1 MKIFLIAISFIT
13 LLLLAFS
20 TTIKSDRTTV
30 EIKDIKFST
39 EVVENDEDK
48 QIGLSKYD
56 NLKDEEAMLFV
67 FENEGIHPFWMK
79 GMKFPIDIIYLRDG
93 KITEIYPKVPPPR
106 YVNGEVINIDPKEK
120 ADHVLEIN
128 SGLSEKYKFKEGDNV
143 RIQKQ

>member
-20 TTIKSDRTTV
+20 TTLKSDKATV
-30 EIKDIKFST
+30 QIKDIKFST

-56 NLKDEEAMLFV
+56 DLKNEDAMLFV
-67 FENEGIHPFWMK
+67 FEYEGIHPFWMK
-79 GMKFPIDIIYLRDG
+79 GMKFPIDIIYLRNG

-106 YVNGEVINIDPKEK
+106 YIDGEIINIDPKEK

-128 SGLSEKYKFKEGDNV
+128 SGLSEKYKFKEGDTV
-143 RIQKQ
+143 RIEK

>member
-20 TTIKSDRTTV
+20 TTLKSDKATV
-30 EIKDIKFST
+30 QIKDIKFST

-56 NLKDEEAMLFV
+56 DLKNEDAMLFV
-67 FENEGIHPFWMK
+67 FEDEGIHPFWMK
-79 GMKFPIDIIYLRDG
+79 GMKFPIDIIYLRNG

-106 YVNGEVINIDPKEK
+106 YIDGEIINIDPKEK

-128 SGLSEKYKFKEGDNV
+128 SGLSEKYKFKEGDTV
-143 RIQKQ
+143 RIEK